1 MRPRLDGEGKPK
13 LTLTACAV
21 LPPGAI
27 SLQVAI
33 PDGLFNA
40 AYQKPAYADSVLS
53 NAISCGSASGDC
65 LPALATDGYSGNH
78 HRWISS
84 PDRPDHWIGVDLQ
97 DDFWVTTVN
106 VFAGRDTTGNDAFE
120 PDHPV
125 CSYTFE

>member
-1 MRPRLDGEGKPK
+1 M
-13 LTLTACAV
+13 

-106 VFAGRDTTGNDAFE
+106 VFAGVTPPATTPSSRTIPSAPTPLSTGPGSRTPARAR
-120 PDHPV
+120 
-125 CSYTFE
+125 ST